1 MPMVEEEMIK
11 AGRMIE
17 KAYDYSRSYPD
28 GEGWLDSCV
37 DAYRVDCAEDLE
49 KSDYGNKID
58 NLGESL
64 PGRSKTIE

>member
-1 MPMVEEEMIK
+1 
-11 AGRMIE
+11 MIE

-49 KSDYGNKID
+49 KSDYGTK
-58 NLGESL
+58 L
-64 PGRSKTIE
+64 